1 MIRGAIA
8 RVRTGVR
15 VLLGSLI
22 LIAVGI
28 NLANIVGRYVFSSPI
43 FWAEESI
50 VFIQIWCVLVGA
62 ALVSFENAHLRMD
75 AFEHLA
81 PVRIKALFGRVAL
94 ILTVIV
100 AALVAGVSATVVAGM
115 FTSDQRS
122 MALELPMALPYAA
135 FPIGFAL
142 IALVAAA
149 QLFASGR
156 ANPADTPPP
165 PERKGAS

>member
-1 MIRGAIA
+1 
-8 RVRTGVR
+8 
-15 VLLGSLI
+15 
-22 LIAVGI
+22 
-28 NLANIVGRYVFSSPI
+28 
-43 FWAEESI
+43 
-50 VFIQIWCVLVGA
+50 
-62 ALVSFENAHLRMD
+62 
-75 AFEHLA
+75 LA

-94 ILTVIV
+94 ILTVLV
-100 AALVAGVSATVVAGM
+100 AAVVAGVSASVVAGM

-149 QLFASGR
+149 QLFASSR
-156 ANPADTPPP
+156 ANPAGTTPP